1 MNSTDA
7 QQSLKQRVLLAIS
20 AGALL
25 AGPGCGGNTSSD
37 PNESQQRGSRDTSST
52 DDTGTSNA
60 GTGGTDGG
68 TTVASASNGGTS
80 NEGTSKGGTSVAVAT
95 SEGAGGTSSGGT
107 SSGGTSS
114 GGTSSGGTSSGGAT
128 VAGTFSVS
136 TSGGGTSSGGTIG
149 FDTTSLGGGTFSST
163 TTDSVSAST
172 TRGDLACSSPES
184 LRDFCLTTEAMENQ
198 ARNGFGQIPMDP
210 PRSDEE
216 VAGGY
221 DANGCMR
228 QDWVATGCCN
238 TGLEPG
244 TRAGDECCYIACD
257 DGCCG
262 RPLVL
267 GGLAITAPAVSR
279 SDWVTLRSDS
289 LGDAHEAV
297 AAAVLAESW
306 QTAALAEHASVAS
319 FARFALQLLA
329 LGAPHELVRDAQLA
343 ALDEIDHARRCFDI
357 ASRLSGRLIGPGRLS
372 EAGASVETE
381 LAEVV
386 VATIHEGCVGET
398 LAAAL
403 ATEQA
408 RVAEVPE
415 VRDTL
420 LKIAAD
426 EARHAELAWRF
437 VAWALQRSD
446 ARVRRLAD
454 AAFREALGRSE
465 RPLDRPRLGID
476 RAALHA
482 WGQLAPEESDAL
494 TRQTFASVV
503 APAARQL
510 LASGAPDRAES
521 TPVPAFPA

>member
-1 MNSTDA
+1 MNSTDT
-7 QQSLKQRVLLAIS
+7 QQSLKQRLLLAIS

-25 AGPGCGGNTSSD
+25 AGPGCGGNTSSE

-52 DDTGTSNA
+52 EGSGATTE
-60 GTGGTDGG
+60 GTGGTDAGPTVTTASHGG
-68 TTVASASNGGTS
+68 PSSGGASAAVTS
-80 NEGTSKGGTSVAVAT
+80 
-95 SEGAGGTSSGGT
+95 SESAGGTSSGGT
-107 SSGGTSS
+107 ASGGP
-114 GGTSSGGTSSGGAT
+114 SSGGAT
-128 VAGTFSVS
+128 VAGGFSVS
-136 TSGGGTSSGGTIG
+136 TSGGGSSSGGAIG
-149 FDTTSLGGGTFSST
+149 FDTSGGGASNGGATFSST
-163 TTDSVSAST
+163 TTDGVSAST
-172 TRGDLACSSPES
+172 TRGDLACSSPEF
-184 LRDFCLTTEAMENQ
+184 LHDFCLTTEAMENQ
-198 ARNGFGQIPMDP
+198 ARYGFGQIPMDP

-216 VAGGY
+216 VAAGY

-238 TGLEPG
+238 SGLEPG
-244 TRAGDECCYIACD
+244 TRAGNECCYIACD

-267 GGLAITAPAVSR
+267 GGVAITAPAVSR
-279 SDWVTLRSDS
+279 GDWVTLSLDS
-289 LGDAHEAV
+289 LGGAHETV
-297 AAAVLAESW
+297 AAAALAESW

-372 EAGASVETE
+372 EAAANVETD

-403 ATEQA
+403 ASEQA

-446 ARVRRLAD
+446 PRVRRLAD
-454 AAFREALGRSE
+454 AAFREALARSQ
-465 RPLDRPRLGID
+465 RPFEEPKGGID

-482 WGQLAPEESDAL
+482 WGQLSLEESAAL
-494 TRQTFASVV
+494 TRQTLGSVV
-503 APAARQL
+503 GPAARQL
-510 LASGAPDRAES
+510 LASVAPGRPES
-521 TPVPAFPA
+521 AAARSFPA